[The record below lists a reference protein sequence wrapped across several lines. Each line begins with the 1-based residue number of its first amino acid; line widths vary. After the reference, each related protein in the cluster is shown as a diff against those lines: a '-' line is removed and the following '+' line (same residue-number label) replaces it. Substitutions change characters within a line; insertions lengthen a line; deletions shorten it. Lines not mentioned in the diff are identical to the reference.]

1 MHVLI
6 VDDEAEVARVLAE
19 SVSSEGHTVTVAY
32 RGEQA
37 LAVLDH
43 VRPDVV
49 FLDAVMPEMS
59 GMEVLRQIRRRD
71 AELPVMLISGRADA
85 EILEEAR
92 RLGVTD
98 IIGKPSGLR
107 YPATRPSPRAS
118 PGTRPRHRRPGRGP
132 GRAGGP
138 QPGSAPPPRSG
149 C

>member
-6 VDDEAEVARVLAE
+6 VDDEVEVARVLAE

-71 AELPVMLISGRADA
+71 ADLPVMLISGRADA

-107 YPATRPSPRAS
+107 YLDEALASLESARRDSAKPSGESRNPAPTP
-118 PGTRPRHRRPGRGP
+118 
-132 GRAGGP
+132 
-138 QPGSAPPPRSG
+138 
-149 C
+149 